1 MKTRF
6 NTYDLV
12 CSVTELQ
19 KLIGMRVN
27 QIYDID
33 HRTYLIRFQRSEE
46 KCILLLESGNRLHT
60 TNFEWPKNV
69 APSGFSMKMRKHLKN
84 KRLESLAQVGMD
96 RIINLQFGSGEAAYH
111 IILEVYDRGN
121 IILTDHEMVILY
133 VLRPHTEGD
142 KIRFAVKEKY
152 PLDRAH
158 SATMP
163 PIDTIHE
170 HIQKAKEGDSLKRVL
185 NPLLEF
191 GSAVIDH
198 VLLKAGFTLG
208 CKIGKDFNVTKDMS
222 KLILALEDADNIM
235 DHAKKHVSKGYIIQK
250 KERKLT
256 QDGKED
262 FIFANIEFHPF
273 LFEQYKNQ
281 PYKEFDSFDAAVDEY
296 FSTMEGQKLDLKALQ
311 QEREA
316 LQKLERVK
324 KDHDQRLITLEKTQ
338 ELDKQ
343 KAELI
348 SRNQALVD
356 NAILAIQSALANQ
369 MSWPDIQVLLKEAQI
384 VGDPVASAIK
394 QLKLE
399 TNHITLLLHDPY
411 EDSDEESELKPM
423 LIDIDLAHTA
433 FSNAKRYYSQKKLAA
448 RKQQK
453 TIESQGKA
461 LKSAEKKTKQTLKE
475 VQTIH
480 TINKLRKTY
489 WFEKFYWFITSENYL
504 VIGGRDQQQNELIVK
519 RYLKAGDLYVH
530 ADLTGASS
538 VVIKNPSGNPVPPK
552 SLAEAGTMAVAYS
565 IAWDSKIIAS
575 AWWVHHDQVS
585 KSAPTGE
592 YLTTGSF
599 MIRGKKNYLTQ
610 SQLIMGLG
618 IMFRLEDSSIERHK
632 DERRVKTVDEESEKD
647 LIIEDDKEI
656 ELENDSDEDENLEN
670 KNTLNPIQ
678 EEDYLTEDQ
687 EKSES
692 NAKNNN
698 TNKDLCQED
707 DDEDIQYK
715 FPDTQIKIDLSG
727 PKVKLHVDNNQ
738 PLIQMQKNAEEN
750 IVYLGD
756 DKPVIINTSIKERHT
771 KSKQKEHLIEET
783 EKIEKSNKNEHD
795 NKKKEQPVFKRGQ
808 KGKLKKM
815 KEKYKDQDE
824 EDRRLSM
831 LVLQSAGA
839 AKEDKRKN
847 RAKDPSGPK
856 QQGKKKTNS
865 KPNVSLQSMH
875 IIDNIDDEDT
885 GPIPEV
891 DMLDQL
897 TGKPLSED
905 ELLFAVPVVAPYN
918 TLQNY
923 KFKVKL
929 TPGLGKRGKAAKTAV
944 TVFLRDKEIS
954 SREKDLLKAIKD
966 ETIARNIPGKVKIS
980 APQIQKLKK

>member
-19 KLIGMRVN
+19 RLVGMRVN

-33 HRTYLIRFQRSEE
+33 HRTYLIRLQRSEE
-46 KCILLLESGNRLHT
+46 KCVLLLESGNRIHT
-60 TNFEWPKNV
+60 TVFEWPKNV

-84 KRLESLAQVGMD
+84 KRLESLVQVGTD
-96 RIINLQFGSGEAAYH
+96 RIIKLQFGSGEAAYH
-111 IILEVYDRGN
+111 VILEVYDRGN
-121 IILTDHEMVILY
+121 IILTDYEMVILY

-158 SATMP
+158 STTMP
-163 PIDTIHE
+163 PVDVIRE
-170 HIQKAKEGDSLKRVL
+170 HIEKAKEGDTLKKVL

-191 GSAVIDH
+191 GAAVIDH
-198 VLLKAGFTLG
+198 VLLQAGFNLG
-208 CKIGKDFNVTKDMS
+208 CKIGKDFNIAEDMP
-222 KLILALEDADNIM
+222 KLTRALEEANNMI
-235 DHAKKHVSKGYIIQK
+235 DHAKKNVSKGYIMQK
-250 KERKLT
+250 KESKLN

-273 LFEQYKNQ
+273 LFEQYNNQ
-281 PYKEFDSFDAAVDEY
+281 PYKEFDSFDATVDEY
-296 FSTMEGQKLDLKALQ
+296 FSTMEGQKIDLKALQ

-316 LQKLERVK
+316 LQKLERVR
-324 KDHDQRLITLEKTQ
+324 KDHSQRLITLEKTQ
-338 ELDKQ
+338 EVDKQ

-348 SRNQALVD
+348 SRNQTLVD

-369 MSWPDIQVLLKEAQI
+369 MSWPDIQVLLKEAQAR
-384 VGDPVASAIK
+384 GDPVASAVK

-399 TNHITLLLHDPY
+399 TNHIALLLHDPY

-423 LIDIDLAHTA
+423 MIDIDLAHTA
-433 FSNAKRYYSQKKLAA
+433 FSNAKKYYSQKKSAA
-448 RKQQK
+448 KKQQK

-480 TINKLRKTY
+480 TINKLRKMY

-565 IAWDSKIIAS
+565 IAWDSKVIAS

-632 DERRVKTVDEESEKD
+632 DERKVKAIDEESEKAD
-647 LIIEDDKEI
+647 SIVEDDKEI
-656 ELENDSDEDENLEN
+656 ELEGDSDEEETLEN
-670 KNTLNPIQ
+670 KDTLNPIQ
-678 EEDYLTEDQ
+678 EEDQ
-687 EKSES
+687 ESES
-692 NAKNNN
+692 HTTNSDAK
-698 TNKDLCQED
+698 KDTCEED
-707 DDEDIQYK
+707 DEEDTKYQ

-727 PKVKLHVDNNQ
+727 PKVKLHIDNNQ
-738 PLIQMQKNAEEN
+738 PLIQSQKDTKEN
-750 IVYLGD
+750 VVYLGD
-756 DKPVIINTSIKERHT
+756 DKPVMINASVEKHT
-771 KSKQKEHLIEET
+771 KVKQKAYPKEST
-783 EKIEKSNKNEHD
+783 EKIEQTDKNESD
-795 NKKKEQPVFKRGQ
+795 NKKGEQPALKRGK

-856 QQGKKKTNS
+856 QQGKKKTNPNP
-865 KPNVSLQSMH
+865 KPNIPPQSMH
-875 IIDNIDDEDT
+875 VIDNVDDEDA

-897 TGKPLSED
+897 TGKPFLED

-929 TPGLGKRGKAAKTAV
+929 TPGIGKRGKAAKTAIA
-944 TVFLRDKEIS
+944 VFLRDKEIS

>member
-19 KLIGMRVN
+19 RLIGMRVN

-33 HRTYLIRFQRSEE
+33 HRTYLIRLQRSEE
-46 KCILLLESGNRLHT
+46 KCVLLLESGNRIHIT
-60 TNFEWPKNV
+60 AFEWPKNV

-84 KRLESLAQVGMD
+84 KRLESLMQVGTD
-96 RIINLQFGSGEAAYH
+96 RIIKLQFGSGEAAYH
-111 IILEVYDRGN
+111 VILEVYDRGN

-158 SATMP
+158 STTMP
-163 PIDTIHE
+163 SMDVIHE
-170 HIQKAKEGDSLKRVL
+170 HIQKANEGDNLKKVL

-198 VLLKAGFTLG
+198 VLLKAGFNLG
-208 CKIGKDFNVTKDMS
+208 CKIGKDFHITEDMP
-222 KLILALEDADNIM
+222 KLILALEDANNMM
-235 DHAKKHVSKGYIIQK
+235 DYAKKNVSKGYIIQK
-250 KERKLT
+250 KESKLT

-273 LFEQYKNQ
+273 LFEQYNNQ

-296 FSTMEGQKLDLKALQ
+296 FSMMEGQKIDLKALQ

-316 LQKLERVK
+316 LQKLDRVR
-324 KDHDQRLITLEKTQ
+324 KDHSQRLITLEKTQ

-348 SRNQALVD
+348 SRNQVLVD

-369 MSWPDIQVLLKEAQI
+369 MSWPDIQVLLKEAQ
-384 VGDPVASAIK
+384 VRGDPVASAIK

-399 TNHITLLLHDPY
+399 TNHVALLLHDPY
-411 EDSDEESELKPM
+411 EDSDEESKLKPM
-423 LIDIDLAHTA
+423 MIDIDLAHTA
-433 FSNAKRYYSQKKLAA
+433 FSNAKKYYSQKKSAA
-448 RKQQK
+448 KKQQK

-504 VIGGRDQQQNELIVK
+504 VIGGRDQQQNEFIVK

-565 IAWDSKIIAS
+565 IAWDSKVIVN

-599 MIRGKKNYLTQ
+599 MIRGKKNYLTH

-632 DERRVKTVDEESEKD
+632 DERRVKTIDEESYLNYSLIVNIYFQK
-647 LIIEDDKEI
+647 LIIF
-656 ELENDSDEDENLEN
+656 NA
-670 KNTLNPIQ
+670 
-678 EEDYLTEDQ
+678 DQ

-692 NAKNNN
+692 HTTDYSVKKDTYGEDEKDTYEDAKY
-698 TNKDLCQED
+698 Q
-707 DDEDIQYK
+707 

-727 PKVKLHVDNNQ
+727 PKVKIHVDNNQ
-738 PLIQMQKNAEEN
+738 PLMQSQKDTKEN
-750 IVYLGD
+750 VVYLGD
-756 DKPVIINTSIKERHT
+756 DMPIIIIPTMEKHA
-771 KSKQKEHLIEET
+771 KAKQKTHPKEST
-783 EKIEKSNKNEHD
+783 KKVEKDDKNEND
-795 NKKKEQPVFKRGQ
+795 NKKGEQPALKRGQ

-847 RAKDPSGPK
+847 RSKDPSGPK
-856 QQGKKKTNS
+856 QQGKKKTNP
-865 KPNVSLQSMH
+865 KPNIPPQSMH
-875 IIDNIDDEDT
+875 TIIDNIDDEDT

-897 TGKPLSED
+897 TGKPVSED

-929 TPGLGKRGKAAKTAV
+929 IPGIGKRGKAAKTAIA
-944 TVFLRDKEIS
+944 VFLRDKEIS

>member
-19 KLIGMRVN
+19 RLIGMRVN

-46 KCILLLESGNRLHT
+46 KCVLLLESGNRIHT
-60 TNFEWPKNV
+60 TNFEWPKNI

-84 KRLESLAQVGMD
+84 KRLESLMQVGTD
-96 RIINLQFGSGEAAYH
+96 RIIKLQFGTGEAAYH

-121 IILTDHEMVILY
+121 IILTDYEMVILN

-142 KIRFAVKEKY
+142 KIRFAVREKY

-158 SATMP
+158 STTMP
-163 PIDTIHE
+163 PIDVIRE
-170 HIQKAKEGDSLKRVL
+170 HIQKAKEGDSLKKVL

-198 VLLKAGFTLG
+198 VLLKAGFNLG
-208 CKIGKDFNVTKDMS
+208 CKIGKDFNVIEDMS
-222 KLILALEDADNIM
+222 KLTLALDNANNMINL
-235 DHAKKHVSKGYIIQK
+235 AKKNVSKGYILQK
-250 KERKLT
+250 KETKVT

-273 LFEQYKNQ
+273 LFEQYNNQ

-296 FSTMEGQKLDLKALQ
+296 FSMMEGQKIDLKALQ

-316 LQKLERVK
+316 LQKLERVR
-324 KDHDQRLITLEKTQ
+324 KDHNQRLITLEKTQ

-369 MSWPDIQVLLKEAQI
+369 MSWPDIQVLLKEAQAR
-384 VGDPVASAIK
+384 GDSVASAIK

-399 TNHITLLLHDPY
+399 TNHIALLLHDPY

-423 LIDIDLAHTA
+423 IIDIDLAHTA
-433 FSNAKRYYSQKKLAA
+433 FSNAKKYYSQKKSAA
-448 RKQQK
+448 KKQQK

-565 IAWDSKIIAS
+565 IAWDSKVIAS

-632 DERRVKTVDEESEKD
+632 DERRVKTIDEESEKAD
-647 LIIEDDKEI
+647 SIIEDDKEI
-656 ELENDSDEDENLEN
+656 ELEGDSDEDENLEN
-670 KNTLNPIQ
+670 KSTLNPIQ
-678 EEDYLTEDQ
+678 EEDP
-687 EKSES
+687 EKSEFHNDS
-692 NAKNNN
+692 AK
-698 TNKDLCQED
+698 KDVHEED
-707 DDEDIQYK
+707 EEDTKYQ

-727 PKVKLHVDNNQ
+727 PTVKLHVDNNQ
-738 PLIQMQKNAEEN
+738 PLIQFQEDTKEN
-750 IVYLGD
+750 VIYLGD
-756 DKPVIINTSIKERHT
+756 DKPVIINTSKEKHT
-771 KSKQKEHLIEET
+771 KTKQKIKNSKEPET
-783 EKIEKSNKNEHD
+783 EKIEKNDNESD
-795 NKKKEQPVFKRGQ
+795 NKKGDQPVLKRGQ

-847 RAKDPSGPK
+847 RAKDSSGPK
-856 QQGKKKTNS
+856 QGKKKTNP
-865 KPNVSLQSMH
+865 KPNIPPQSTHMM
-875 IIDNIDDEDT
+875 DNVDDEDT

-897 TGKPLSED
+897 TGKPFSED

-929 TPGLGKRGKAAKTAV
+929 TPGIGKRGKAAKTAIA
-944 TVFLRDKEIS
+944 VFLRDKEIS

>member
-19 KLIGMRVN
+19 RLVGMRVN

-33 HRTYLIRFQRSEE
+33 HRTYLIRLQRSEE
-46 KCILLLESGNRLHT
+46 KCVLLLESGNRIHT
-60 TNFEWPKNV
+60 TGFEWPKNI
-69 APSGFSMKMRKHLKN
+69 APSSFSMKMRKHLKN
-84 KRLESLAQVGMD
+84 KRLENLMQVGTD
-96 RIINLQFGSGEAAYH
+96 RIIKLQFGSGEAAYH
-111 IILEVYDRGN
+111 VILEVYDRGN
-121 IILTDHEMVILY
+121 IILTDHEMIILY

-158 SATMP
+158 STTMP
-163 PIDTIHE
+163 PVDVIQE
-170 HIQKAKEGDSLKRVL
+170 HIQKAKVGDSLKKVL

-191 GSAVIDH
+191 GASVIDH
-198 VLLKAGFTLG
+198 VLLKTGFNLG
-208 CKIGKDFNVTKDMS
+208 CKIGKDFNTTEDMP
-222 KLILALEDADNIM
+222 KLIQALEEANNMM
-235 DHAKKHVSKGYIIQK
+235 DYAKKNTSKGYIIQK
-250 KERKLT
+250 KESKLS

-262 FIFANIEFHPF
+262 FIFTNIEFHPF
-273 LFEQYKNQ
+273 LFEQYTNH
-281 PYKEFDSFDAAVDEY
+281 PYKEFDSFDMAVDEY
-296 FSTMEGQKLDLKALQ
+296 FSTMEGQKIDLKALQ
-311 QEREA
+311 QEKEA
-316 LQKLERVK
+316 LQKLERVR
-324 KDHDQRLITLEKTQ
+324 KDHTQRLITLEKTQ

-348 SRNQALVD
+348 SRNQVLVD

-369 MSWPDIQVLLKEAQI
+369 MSWPDIQVLLKEAQAR
-384 VGDPVASAIK
+384 GDPVASAIK

-423 LIDIDLAHTA
+423 VIDIDLAHSA
-433 FSNAKRYYSQKKLAA
+433 FSNAKKYYSQKKSAA
-448 RKQQK
+448 KKQQK

-480 TINKLRKTY
+480 TINKLRKMY

-552 SLAEAGTMAVAYS
+552 TLAEAGTMAVAYS
-565 IAWDSKIIAS
+565 IAWDSKVIAS

-632 DERRVKTVDEESEKD
+632 DERKVKAIDEESEKAD
-647 LIIEDDKEI
+647 SIIEDDKEI
-656 ELENDSDEDENLEN
+656 ELEGDSDEDDNFEN
-670 KNTLNPIQ
+670 KDILNTIQ
-678 EEDYLTEDQ
+678 EEDQDISDSRTSENNI
-687 EKSES
+687 EK
-692 NAKNNN
+692 NILK
-698 TNKDLCQED
+698 ED
-707 DDEDIQYK
+707 DDKDIKCQ

-727 PKVKLHVDNNQ
+727 PKVKLHIDNNQ
-738 PLIQMQKNAEEN
+738 SLIQSQKDTKESV
-750 IVYLGD
+750 VYLGD
-756 DKPVIINTSIKERHT
+756 DKPVIVNASNMEKHV
-771 KSKQKEHLIEET
+771 KLKQKMHSKEST
-783 EKIEKSNKNEHD
+783 DKIEKNDTSEND
-795 NKKKEQPVFKRGQ
+795 IKKGEQPVLKRGQ
-808 KGKLKKM
+808 KWKLKKM

-831 LVLQSAGA
+831 LVLQSAGT
-839 AKEDKRKN
+839 AKEDKRKS
-847 RAKDPSGPK
+847 RMKDPSGPK
-856 QQGKKKTNS
+856 QQKKKNTNP
-865 KPNVSLQSMH
+865 KPNITPQPIHMT
-875 IIDNIDDEDT
+875 DNVDDEDV

-929 TPGLGKRGKAAKTAV
+929 TPGIGKRGKAAKTAIA
-944 TVFLRDKEIS
+944 VFLRDKEIS